1 MDMDLFIEITLVI
14 IVTTLLAGLMRSLKQ
29 PLIISYIISGIL
41 IGPYFL
47 NVIRSTETMTLFS
60 HIGIALVLF
69 IVGLRLSPKIMR
81 DVGRVSLIAGIGQIL
96 FTSLIGFFIG
106 KFLGFSTTVSIY
118 VAIALTFSSTIIIM
132 KLLTDKKDTNT
143 LYGKIATGFLIVQ
156 DLVAVLILMIIPSI
170 SEGLDLPALIFE
182 TIFVGV
188 GLFVLLLV
196 MSLYALPKITN
207 YIAKSQE
214 LLLLFSICWC
224 LSLASLFHHINF
236 SMGIGALLAGVTLS
250 LTPHRYEIS
259 SKMKPLRDFFIVLF
273 FIFLGSQ
280 MAFADI
286 SHYIIPIIIFS
297 AFIFVG
303 NPLIV
308 MILMGL
314 LGYTKRNSFLA
325 GLTVAQI
332 SEFSLLIIMLGIS
345 VGHLT
350 NEILSFVTAIGLI
363 TIAGS
368 AYMILYAN
376 KIYPHLSNYLRVFE
390 RKGKKVDEH
399 KYNTGKSYDIVLF
412 GCDRLGHF
420 LLKPF
425 KKIKKKFLVVDNNP
439 EIISNLAK
447 NGIHCRYGDADN
459 NEMLDGLNLQNVKMV
474 ISTVPDIDI
483 NLFLIYKL
491 KRLNKKAILIIVS
504 HGIDETKKL
513 YDEGATYA
521 IMPHFAGG
529 NYFSTLISEYELD
542 LSKFLKERAI
552 QIKYLKEENTW

>member
-1 MDMDLFIEITLVI
+1 MDPFIEITLI
-14 IVTTLLAGLMRSLKQ
+14 IVITTLLAGLMRFFKQ
-29 PLIISYIISGIL
+29 PLIISYVISGIL
-41 IGPYFL
+41 IGPYFF
-47 NVIRSTETMTLFS
+47 NVIRSAETMTLFS

-69 IVGLRLSPKIMR
+69 IVGLRLSPRIMR
-81 DVGRVSLIAGIGQIL
+81 DVGRVSLITGIGQIL
-96 FTSLIGFFIG
+96 FTSLIGFLIAQL
-106 KFLGFSTTVSIY
+106 LGFSTTVSIY

-132 KLLTDKKDTNT
+132 KLLADKEDTKT

-156 DLVAVLILMIIPSI
+156 DLVAVLILMIIPSVTG
-170 SEGLDLPALIFE
+170 GLHFPDLIFE
-182 TIFVGV
+182 TIFMGL

-196 MSLYALPKITN
+196 ISIYTLPKITN
-207 YIAKSQE
+207 FIAKSQE

-280 MAFADI
+280 MAFANI
-286 SHYIIPIIIFS
+286 NHYILPIIIFS

-308 MILMGL
+308 IVLMGI
-314 LGYTKRNSFLA
+314 LGYTKRTSFLA

-332 SEFSLLIIMLGIS
+332 SEFSLLIIMSGVK

-376 KIYPHLSNYLRVFE
+376 KIYPYLSNYLRVFE
-390 RKGKKVDEH
+390 RKGKKVDEY
-399 KYNTGKSYDIVLF
+399 KYKKEESYDIVLF
-412 GCDRLGHF
+412 GCDRLGQF

-439 EIISNLAK
+439 EIISSLAK
-447 NGIHCRYGDADN
+447 KGIHCRYGDADN
-459 NEMLDGLNLQNVKMV
+459 SQMLDELNLQKVKMV
-474 ISTVPDIDI
+474 ISTIPNLDI
-483 NLFLIYKL
+483 NLFLINKFKKL
-491 KRLNKKAILIIVS
+491 NQKAIIIVVS

-513 YDEGATYA
+513 YGEGATYI

-529 NYFSTLISEYELD
+529 NYFSALIRKHEVD
-542 LSKFLKERAI
+542 RTKFLKEKAS
-552 QIKYLKEENTW
+552 QIKYLKQENT

>member
-1 MDMDLFIEITLVI
+1 
-14 IVTTLLAGLMRSLKQ
+14 
-29 PLIISYIISGIL
+29 
-41 IGPYFL
+41 
-47 NVIRSTETMTLFS
+47 
-60 HIGIALVLF
+60 
-69 IVGLRLSPKIMR
+69 
-81 DVGRVSLIAGIGQIL
+81 
-96 FTSLIGFFIG
+96 
-106 KFLGFSTTVSIY
+106 
-118 VAIALTFSSTIIIM
+118 M
-132 KLLTDKKDTNT
+132 KLLTDKEDTKT

-170 SEGLDLPALIFE
+170 SGGKLDLPTLIFG
-182 TIFVGV
+182 TIFEGV
-188 GLFVLLLV
+188 GLFVLLFGI
-196 MSLYALPKITN
+196 SLYALPKITN
-207 YIAKSQE
+207 FIAKSQE

-236 SMGIGALLAGVTLS
+236 SMEIGALLAGVTLS

-286 SHYIIPIIIFS
+286 SQYIIPIIIFS

-332 SEFSLLIIMLGIS
+332 SEFSLLIIILGVN
-345 VGHLT
+345 VGHLP

-376 KIYPHLSNYLRVFE
+376 KIYPHLSNHLRVFE

-399 KYNTGKSYDIVLF
+399 RYDEEEGYDIVLF
-412 GCDRLGHF
+412 GCDRLGQF

-425 KKIKKKFLVVDNNP
+425 KEIKKKFLVVDNNP
-439 EIISNLAK
+439 EIIGSLASK
-447 NGIHCRYGDADN
+447 GIHCRYGDADN
-459 NEMLDGLNLQNVKMV
+459 SEMLDALNLQKVKMV
-474 ISTVPDIDI
+474 ISTIPDLEVNLLLI
-483 NLFLIYKL
+483 NKL
-491 KRLNKKAILIIVS
+491 KRLNKKAITIIVS

-513 YDEGATYA
+513 YDEGATYT

-529 NYFSTLISEYELD
+529 NYFSTLIRKHELD

-552 QIKYLKEENTW
+552 QIKYLKQENS